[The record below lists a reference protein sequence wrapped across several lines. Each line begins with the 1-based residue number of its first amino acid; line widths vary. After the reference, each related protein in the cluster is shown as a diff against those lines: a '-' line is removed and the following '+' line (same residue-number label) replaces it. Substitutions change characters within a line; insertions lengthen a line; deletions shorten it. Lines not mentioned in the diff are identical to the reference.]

1 MFSHSKFTIKLH
13 QATSTYRYRA
23 QLHHARLTFLQQLQ
37 NAAGSRS
44 TFRCRGNGTPTVG
57 PFTWSARCS
66 GMLWAIM
73 AIMGWLNIFEHIQTT
88 LHSKKSKLTLDII
101 RHHWASL
108 DMDSRPY
115 AAYAVGLWKKWTCWG
130 YSNSMPGLAWKKF
143 MRTGW
148 LQQVLNYSSIL
159 VQVQKSES
167 KLIYINLSNLC
178 VTYFVSYQIQ

>member
-1 MFSHSKFTIKLH
+1 MSSYVFTLQIHHQATSSYIKLH

-23 QLHHARLTFLQQLQ
+23 QLYHARLTFLQQLQ

-73 AIMGWLNIFEHIQTT
+73 AIMGWLNMLNIFKHIQTYSNYT
-88 LHSKKSKLTLDII
+88 TFKHFKINI
-101 RHHWASL
+101 GHHWTSL

-115 AAYAVGLWKKWTCWG
+115 AALCSWSLAVKNGPVGGTRIQRLD
-130 YSNSMPGLAWKKF
+130 
-143 MRTGW
+143 W
-148 LQQVLNYSSIL
+148 LERNLCERDDCSRFLTIL
-159 VQVQKSES
+159 V
-167 KLIYINLSNLC
+167 
-178 VTYFVSYQIQ
+178 F

>member
-1 MFSHSKFTIKLH
+1 MINSCETGFSHVFICFHTPNSPSSYIKLH

-73 AIMGWLNIFEHIQTT
+73 AIMGWLNMLNIFKHIQTYSNHT
-88 LHSKKSKLTLDII
+88 TFKHFII
-101 RHHWASL
+101 NIGHHWTTWIQDLMQLMQLVFGKNGPVGGTRIQCL
-108 DMDSRPY
+108 DRLERNSCERDDCSRFS
-115 AAYAVGLWKKWTCWG
+115 T
-130 YSNSMPGLAWKKF
+130 
-143 MRTGW
+143 
-148 LQQVLNYSSIL
+148 IL
-159 VQVQKSES
+159 V
-167 KLIYINLSNLC
+167 
-178 VTYFVSYQIQ
+178 F